1 MSSED
6 RSTVSDI
13 RHNPGPDRTGLQIAL
28 THPTCWPEVR
38 RGSERFLHEFSH
50 FLAARGHQ
58 VTVISTVPS
67 VGGVE
72 DNGLV
77 RRLLLPR
84 TAPFRLQ
91 NRWFGFTHGF
101 ACKLV
106 SVLRSGSYDVVHC
119 LHYHDACGA
128 AFARRLGAGFRLVYQ
143 LTGIPPRRYFCRV
156 PLDGLIFHAAV
167 RNADAVLAPS
177 RYAQTM
183 LRRRHSCAARLLP
196 PGTDIRPFA
205 VLDRP
210 HADGAARILFAGD
223 LDEPRKGA
231 LLLAKAFALLCKDQ
245 RPACLEYSGRAS
257 PTIRATILDAVPE
270 TVRPRIAFLGVGEV
284 EDLPNIFA
292 RATVVVNPAVS
303 EALGMVLVEALAAGT
318 PVVGCDHAGTP
329 DVIDDP
335 RIGCLF
341 DPGSTRPAATNVEGL
356 ADAIRRAIRLAA
368 RPETAALCRARADF
382 FSWERIGTLYEGV
395 LCGT

>member
-1 MSSED
+1 MSTED
-6 RSTVSDI
+6 RPTVGDI
-13 RHNPGPDRTGLQIAL
+13 LHNPGRDRTGLQIAI

-58 VTVISTVPS
+58 VTVISTVPNA
-67 VGGVE
+67 GGVE
-72 DNGLV
+72 DSGPV

-84 TAPFRLQ
+84 TEPLWLHK
-91 NRWFGFTHGF
+91 RWCGFTHGF

-128 AFARRLGAGFRLVYQ
+128 VFARRLGAGFRLVYQ

-177 RYAQTM
+177 HYAQTM
-183 LRRRHSCAARLLP
+183 LWRRHACAAQLLP
-196 PGTDIRPFA
+196 PATDIRPFVA
-205 VLDRP
+205 LARP

-231 LLLAKAFALLCKDQ
+231 LLLAKAFALLCRDQ
-245 RPACLEYSGRAS
+245 PPAYLEYSGRAS
-257 PTIRATILDAVPE
+257 PTSRATILDAVPDA
-270 TVRPRIAFLGVGEV
+270 VRPRIAFLGVGEV
-284 EDLPNIFA
+284 EDLPTIYA

-329 DVIDDP
+329 DIIDDP
-335 RIGCLF
+335 RIGSLF
-341 DPGSTRPAATNVEGL
+341 DPGSTRPAATNVKGL
-356 ADAIRRAIRLAA
+356 ADAIRRTIRLAS
-368 RPETAALCRARADF
+368 RPETAALCRARAGS
-382 FSWERIGTLYEGV
+382 FSWERMGTLYEAV
-395 LCGT
+395 LSRS